1 MASGLLKFSGSARRD
16 PAVDAWFDA
25 RAGELAGIARR
36 WFLRMRECG
45 ADVRELVH
53 DGCPIACV
61 DDAPF
66 AYTNVFRSHVNVG
79 FFHGEALPDPAGL
92 LQGDGRFMRHVKLSP
107 GLAAHDSSLES
118 LIEAAYLD
126 IKARLKADS
135 R

>member
-25 RAGELAGIARR
+25 RSGESANIARR

-45 ADVRELVH
+45 ADVCELVH
-53 DGCPIACV
+53 DGCPIVCV

-79 FFHGEALPDPAGL
+79 FFHGDALPDPAGL
-92 LQGDGRFMRHVKLSP
+92 LQGDGRFMRHVKLMP
-107 GLAAHDSSLES
+107 GLAADDSAIEV
-118 LIEAAYLD
+118 LIAASYRD
-126 IKARLKADS
+126 IKARLGT
-135 R
+135 